1 MVTSAIAFELIMLVA
16 VIALIVAGAVI
27 GWERYRR
34 GIAVVALPTTEV
46 FIDPETGRRTRVWYD
61 PTTGARDYRP
71 E

>member
-1 MVTSAIAFELIMLVA
+1 MLTGIAALELVA
-16 VIALIVAGAVI
+16 ALGVIALLVLGGTV

-34 GIAVVALPTTEV
+34 PGGPGVRPTAEL

-61 PTTGARDYRP
+61 PTTGAREYRP